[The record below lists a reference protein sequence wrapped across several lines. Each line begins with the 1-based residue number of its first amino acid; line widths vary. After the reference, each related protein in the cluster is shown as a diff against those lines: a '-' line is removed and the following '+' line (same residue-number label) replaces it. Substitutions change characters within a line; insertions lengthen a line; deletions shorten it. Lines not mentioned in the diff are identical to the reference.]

1 MSDAAKFVKNMF
13 APSKLGKA
21 PSPEE
26 ALRNLQ
32 VLSAQAPAEPSEP
45 MVQVNVRVPASKK
58 KKLRLLAARDGK
70 GLADVL
76 LDALDLYEE
85 RHGRAP
91 DV

>member
-21 PSPEE
+21 PNPEE
-26 ALRNLQ
+26 ALRNLH
-32 VLSAQAPAEPSEP
+32 VPATQAPAEPSEP

-58 KKLRLLAARDGK
+58 KRLRLLAARDGK
-70 GLADVL
+70 GLADVIL
-76 LDALDLYEE
+76 EGLELYEE

-91 DV
+91 NV

>member
-1 MSDAAKFVKNMF
+1 MSDASKFVKNMF
-13 APSKLGKA
+13 SSSKLGKA

-26 ALRNLQ
+26 ALRNLR
-32 VLSAQAPAEPSEP
+32 VPANQAPVEPTEP

-58 KKLRLLAARDGK
+58 KRLRLLAARDGK

-76 LDALDLYEE
+76 LEALDLYEE